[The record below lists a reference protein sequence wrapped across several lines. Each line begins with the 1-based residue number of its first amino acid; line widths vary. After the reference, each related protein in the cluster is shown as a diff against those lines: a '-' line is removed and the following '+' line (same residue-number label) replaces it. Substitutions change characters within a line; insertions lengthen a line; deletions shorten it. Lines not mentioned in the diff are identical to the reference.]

1 MNPFPP
7 LKGLF
12 KVLLGLFLLVFAFGL
27 LDVWLINFHTPG
39 WEPEFVSTSP
49 DGRFTVSV
57 YDNPGVLLLPP
68 GLHPRGSAGTVV
80 LRENKTGKVLQRAKV
95 SYVDAGSKAPDITW
109 GKKGEWVLVT
119 SLGDWDLPPEKPA
132 R

>member
-95 SYVDAGSKAPDITW
+95 SYVDSSGTPHVRWSPEINRV
-109 GKKGEWVLVT
+109 GVVSIGR
-119 SLGDWDLPPEKPA
+119 WDLPTD
-132 R
+132 